1 MSNFLNGTKA
11 VVFDM
16 DGVLVD
22 TMPFHYRAWR
32 ETFKK
37 FGIKITKKEV
47 FLREGERWNRTF
59 EEILRKNNIKIDEIA
74 KKRVFEHRERV
85 FKSLFK
91 VKVFKGV
98 EPLLCELRNRNIELG
113 LATGTPRR
121 ELNRIL
127 PKRIIK
133 KFKVII
139 PSDELKYGKPHPEPY
154 LVALKK
160 LKIRPSEAL
169 VVENAPNGIK
179 SANGAGIR
187 CIAIETSL
195 PKSYLKGAYKVFGTI
210 KELSKFL
217 LG

>member
-1 MSNFLNGTKA
+1 M
-11 VVFDM
+11 
-16 DGVLVD
+16 
-22 TMPFHYRAWR
+22 
-32 ETFKK
+32 E
-37 FGIKITKKEV
+37 
-47 FLREGERWNRTF
+47 
-59 EEILRKNNIKIDEIA
+59 
-74 KKRVFEHRERV
+74 
-85 FKSLFK
+85 
-91 VKVFKGV
+91 
-98 EPLLCELRNRNIELG
+98 
-113 LATGTPRR
+113 
-121 ELNRIL
+121 
-127 PKRIIK
+127 
-133 KFKVII
+133 VII